1 CGSENPVGIKN
12 VALFSSGA
20 TPVTESK
27 ETWGYV
33 NVRDG
38 AHMFWWLYYANN
50 PTKNFTQLPLVMWLQ
65 VQSASVLFVDNPVG
79 TGYSYTSASDAFAKD
94 LATVAS
100 DMMGLLKQFF
110 QSKPEFQGV
119 PFYIFSE
126 SYGGK
131 MAAAIALSLN
141 EAVQTGSIKCNFAG
155 VALGDS
161 WISPLGASL
170 SLSNTN
176 GVNFYNILTKD
187 PDEGKGNYAAQNGY
201 LGQSAEVFSSM
212 SGDFMKPVIDIVDQL
227 LAAKV
232 NVTVYNGQLD
242 LIVDTMASLYQRHVK
257 PLHRQTLDQLM
268 NGEIRKKL
276 KIIPDSVTWGGQS
289 AEVFS
294 SMSGDFMKPVI
305 DIVDQL
311 LAAKVNVTVYN
322 GQLDLIV
329 DTMGQEV
336 WVKKLKW
343 PGLASFSK
351 MKWTPLYVSADQS
364 DTAAFYKSYEN
375 FTFYWILKAGHMKKL
390 REKVVTLRGQ
400 IEKTKNVIFE
410 MKGEQSSLRD
420 SAANRKAVLE
430 AEYRVMKD
438 LIEKDEREAM
448 NLVDTE
454 EQSAQARI
462 QSLMHKMTKNIEE
475 LSSCKDQIESVLAQG
490 QRITLLQCTVEL
502 PKLPTFTHAP
512 GINMNS
518 KQLKMYNS
526 SAVSLKKYLTDV
538 LSLPV
543 EERVQMLNAGLYN
556 TNNLYGQQSLED
568 LSDLHGLLLRL
579 PPQTAPREPHFESKI
594 DKPFNPTEVKNR
606 QDLLQYAFVLT
617 LDARTAHKRIVI
629 SDNFTKASVSD
640 EMMTYPDS
648 PARFTVC
655 SQVLCSK
662 GFSRGRHYWEVT
674 MTSSNFCAI
683 GVASGSIERKGPT
696 SKLGR
701 NKESWCIEWFNV
713 KLSAWHDQRETVLEN
728 PSSSRVGVLLDCDGG
743 SLTFYSISDRVY
755 PIHTFSC
762 RFPEAVYPAFWLF
775 SSGTAVSLCK
785 LTA

>member
-1 CGSENPVGIKN
+1 MAVEPSSLSSLEEELTCSICLSIFNNPVTTPCGHNFCLSCLELTWKDDLAIGYSCPQCRHQFYAKPTLHKNTVLATVVATVSKSLKDKSQDETKGAVLDSTVIFCDTCMVNKASKTCLTCMVSYCDSHLRPHHENPV
-12 VALFSSGA
+12 
-20 TPVTESK
+20 
-27 ETWGYV
+27 
-33 NVRDG
+33 
-38 AHMFWWLYYANN
+38 
-50 PTKNFTQLPLVMWLQ
+50 
-65 VQSASVLFVDNPVG
+65 
-79 TGYSYTSASDAFAKD
+79 
-94 LATVAS
+94 
-100 DMMGLLKQFF
+100 
-110 QSKPEFQGV
+110 FQGHQLTE
-119 PFYIFSE
+119 PLPDLQQHICKEHHKTLEFYC
-126 SYGGK
+126 K
-131 MAAAIALSLN
+131 DHN
-141 EAVQTGSIKCNFAG
+141 KCICGACLHSHLTCRF
-155 VALGDS
+155 
-161 WISPLGASL
+161 ASL
-170 SLSNTN
+170 
-176 GVNFYNILTKD
+176 D
-187 PDEGKGNYAAQNGY
+187 
-201 LGQSAEVFSSM
+201 
-212 SGDFMKPVIDIVDQL
+212 
-227 LAAKV
+227 
-232 NVTVYNGQLD
+232 
-242 LIVDTMASLYQRHVK
+242 
-257 PLHRQTLDQLM
+257 
-268 NGEIRKKL
+268 GEIAEKEKKL
-276 KIIPDSVTWGGQS
+276 K
-289 AEVFS
+289 
-294 SMSGDFMKPVI
+294 
-305 DIVDQL
+305 
-311 LAAKVNVTVYN
+311 
-322 GQLDLIV
+322 
-329 DTMGQEV
+329 
-336 WVKKLKW
+336 
-343 PGLASFSK
+343 
-351 MKWTPLYVSADQS
+351 
-364 DTAAFYKSYEN
+364 
-375 FTFYWILKAGHMKKL
+375 
-390 REKVVTLRGQ
+390 EKVVTLRGQ

-420 SAANRKAVLE
+420 SAANRKAALE

-462 QSLMHKMTKNIEE
+462 QSLMHKITKNIEE
-475 LSSCKDQIESVLAQG
+475 MSSCKDQIESVLAQG
-490 QRITLLQCTVEL
+490 QRITLLQCTVEF
-502 PKLPTFTHAP
+502 PQLPTFTHAP

-526 SAVSLKKYLTDV
+526 SATSLKKYLTDV

-543 EERVQMLNAGLYN
+543 EERVQMLNADYMSKFVKPINPTEVKNRHDL
-556 TNNLYGQQSLED
+556 QQKNPQPLPVSVPVPLFSGNSLLGD
-568 LSDLHGLLLRL
+568 
-579 PPQTAPREPHFESKI
+579 FVSKI

-640 EMMTYPDS
+640 ELMTYPDS

-662 GFSRGRHYWEVT
+662 GFSRGRHYWEVK

-762 RFPEAVYPAFWLF
+762 HFPEAVYPAFWLF

-785 LTA
+785 PTA

>member
-1 CGSENPVGIKN
+1 MAVEPSSLSSLEEELTCSICLSIFNNPVTTPCGHNFCLSCLELTWKDDLAIGYSCPQCRHQFYAKPTLHKNTVLATVVATVSKSLKDKSQDETKGAVLDSTVIFCDTCMVNKASKTCLTCMVSYCDSHLRPHHENPV
-12 VALFSSGA
+12 
-20 TPVTESK
+20 
-27 ETWGYV
+27 
-33 NVRDG
+33 
-38 AHMFWWLYYANN
+38 
-50 PTKNFTQLPLVMWLQ
+50 
-65 VQSASVLFVDNPVG
+65 
-79 TGYSYTSASDAFAKD
+79 
-94 LATVAS
+94 
-100 DMMGLLKQFF
+100 
-110 QSKPEFQGV
+110 FQGHQLTE
-119 PFYIFSE
+119 PLPDLQQHICKEHHKTLEFYC
-126 SYGGK
+126 K
-131 MAAAIALSLN
+131 DHN
-141 EAVQTGSIKCNFAG
+141 KCICGACLHSHLTCRF
-155 VALGDS
+155 
-161 WISPLGASL
+161 ASL
-170 SLSNTN
+170 
-176 GVNFYNILTKD
+176 D
-187 PDEGKGNYAAQNGY
+187 
-201 LGQSAEVFSSM
+201 
-212 SGDFMKPVIDIVDQL
+212 
-227 LAAKV
+227 
-232 NVTVYNGQLD
+232 
-242 LIVDTMASLYQRHVK
+242 
-257 PLHRQTLDQLM
+257 
-268 NGEIRKKL
+268 GEIAEKEKKL
-276 KIIPDSVTWGGQS
+276 K
-289 AEVFS
+289 
-294 SMSGDFMKPVI
+294 
-305 DIVDQL
+305 
-311 LAAKVNVTVYN
+311 
-322 GQLDLIV
+322 
-329 DTMGQEV
+329 
-336 WVKKLKW
+336 
-343 PGLASFSK
+343 
-351 MKWTPLYVSADQS
+351 
-364 DTAAFYKSYEN
+364 
-375 FTFYWILKAGHMKKL
+375 
-390 REKVVTLRGQ
+390 EKVVTLRGQ

-420 SAANRKAVLE
+420 SAANRKAALE

-462 QSLMHKMTKNIEE
+462 QSLMHKITKNIEE
-475 LSSCKDQIESVLAQG
+475 MSSCKDQIESVLAQG
-490 QRITLLQCTVEL
+490 QRITLLQCTVEF
-502 PKLPTFTHAP
+502 PQLPTFTHAP

-526 SAVSLKKYLTDV
+526 SATSLKKYLTDV

-543 EERVQMLNAGLYN
+543 EERVQMLNAGKSPKPPKLKDLPK
-556 TNNLYGQQSLED
+556 NNYMSKFVKPINPTEVKNRHDLQQKNPQPLPVSVPVPLFSGNSLLGD
-568 LSDLHGLLLRL
+568 
-579 PPQTAPREPHFESKI
+579 FVSKI

-640 EMMTYPDS
+640 ELMTYPDS

-662 GFSRGRHYWEVT
+662 GFSRGRHYWEVK

-762 RFPEAVYPAFWLF
+762 HFPEAVYPAFWLF

-785 LTA
+785 PTA

>member
-1 CGSENPVGIKN
+1 MAVEPSSLSSLEEELTCSICLSIFNNPVTTPCGHNFCLSCLELTWKDDLAIGYSCPQCRHQFYAKPTLHKNTVLATVVATVSKSLKDKSQDETKGAVLDSTVIFCDTCMVNKASKTCLTCMVSYCDSHLRPHHENPV
-12 VALFSSGA
+12 
-20 TPVTESK
+20 
-27 ETWGYV
+27 
-33 NVRDG
+33 
-38 AHMFWWLYYANN
+38 
-50 PTKNFTQLPLVMWLQ
+50 
-65 VQSASVLFVDNPVG
+65 
-79 TGYSYTSASDAFAKD
+79 
-94 LATVAS
+94 
-100 DMMGLLKQFF
+100 
-110 QSKPEFQGV
+110 FQGHQLTE
-119 PFYIFSE
+119 PLPDLQQHICKEHHKTLEFYC
-126 SYGGK
+126 K
-131 MAAAIALSLN
+131 DHN
-141 EAVQTGSIKCNFAG
+141 KCICGACLHSHLTCRF
-155 VALGDS
+155 
-161 WISPLGASL
+161 ASL
-170 SLSNTN
+170 
-176 GVNFYNILTKD
+176 D
-187 PDEGKGNYAAQNGY
+187 
-201 LGQSAEVFSSM
+201 
-212 SGDFMKPVIDIVDQL
+212 
-227 LAAKV
+227 
-232 NVTVYNGQLD
+232 
-242 LIVDTMASLYQRHVK
+242 
-257 PLHRQTLDQLM
+257 
-268 NGEIRKKL
+268 GEIAEKEKKL
-276 KIIPDSVTWGGQS
+276 K
-289 AEVFS
+289 
-294 SMSGDFMKPVI
+294 
-305 DIVDQL
+305 
-311 LAAKVNVTVYN
+311 
-322 GQLDLIV
+322 
-329 DTMGQEV
+329 
-336 WVKKLKW
+336 
-343 PGLASFSK
+343 
-351 MKWTPLYVSADQS
+351 
-364 DTAAFYKSYEN
+364 
-375 FTFYWILKAGHMKKL
+375 
-390 REKVVTLRGQ
+390 EKVVTLRGQ

-420 SAANRKAVLE
+420 SAANRKAALE

-462 QSLMHKMTKNIEE
+462 QSLMHKITKNIEE
-475 LSSCKDQIESVLAQG
+475 MSSCKDQIESVLAQG
-490 QRITLLQCTVEL
+490 QRITLLQCTVEF
-502 PKLPTFTHAP
+502 PQLPTFTHAP

-526 SAVSLKKYLTDV
+526 SATSLKKYLTDV

-543 EERVQMLNAGLYN
+543 EERVQMLNADYMSKFVKPINPTEVKNRHDL
-556 TNNLYGQQSLED
+556 QQN
-568 LSDLHGLLLRL
+568 
-579 PPQTAPREPHFESKI
+579 FVSKI

-640 EMMTYPDS
+640 ELMTYPDS

-662 GFSRGRHYWEVT
+662 GFSRGRHYWEVK

-762 RFPEAVYPAFWLF
+762 HFPEAVYPAFWLF

-785 LTA
+785 PTA

>member
-1 CGSENPVGIKN
+1 MAVEPSSLSSLEEELTCSICLSIFNNPVTTPCGHNFCLSCLELTWKDDLAIGYSCPQCRHQFYAKPTLHKNTVLATVVATVSKSLKDKSQDETKGAVLDSTVIFCDTCMVNKASKTCLTCMVSYCDSHLRPHHENPV
-12 VALFSSGA
+12 
-20 TPVTESK
+20 
-27 ETWGYV
+27 
-33 NVRDG
+33 
-38 AHMFWWLYYANN
+38 
-50 PTKNFTQLPLVMWLQ
+50 
-65 VQSASVLFVDNPVG
+65 
-79 TGYSYTSASDAFAKD
+79 
-94 LATVAS
+94 
-100 DMMGLLKQFF
+100 
-110 QSKPEFQGV
+110 FQGHQLTE
-119 PFYIFSE
+119 PLPDLQQHICKEHHKTLEFYC
-126 SYGGK
+126 K
-131 MAAAIALSLN
+131 DHN
-141 EAVQTGSIKCNFAG
+141 KCICGACLHSHLTCRF
-155 VALGDS
+155 
-161 WISPLGASL
+161 ASL
-170 SLSNTN
+170 
-176 GVNFYNILTKD
+176 D
-187 PDEGKGNYAAQNGY
+187 
-201 LGQSAEVFSSM
+201 
-212 SGDFMKPVIDIVDQL
+212 
-227 LAAKV
+227 
-232 NVTVYNGQLD
+232 
-242 LIVDTMASLYQRHVK
+242 
-257 PLHRQTLDQLM
+257 
-268 NGEIRKKL
+268 GEIAEKEKKL
-276 KIIPDSVTWGGQS
+276 K
-289 AEVFS
+289 
-294 SMSGDFMKPVI
+294 
-305 DIVDQL
+305 
-311 LAAKVNVTVYN
+311 
-322 GQLDLIV
+322 
-329 DTMGQEV
+329 
-336 WVKKLKW
+336 
-343 PGLASFSK
+343 
-351 MKWTPLYVSADQS
+351 
-364 DTAAFYKSYEN
+364 
-375 FTFYWILKAGHMKKL
+375 
-390 REKVVTLRGQ
+390 EKVVTLRGQ

-420 SAANRKAVLE
+420 SAANRKAALE

-462 QSLMHKMTKNIEE
+462 QSLMHKITKNIEE
-475 LSSCKDQIESVLAQG
+475 MSSCKDQIESVLAQG
-490 QRITLLQCTVEL
+490 QRITLLQCTVEF
-502 PKLPTFTHAP
+502 PQLPTFTHAP

-526 SAVSLKKYLTDV
+526 SATSLKKYLTDV

-543 EERVQMLNAGLYN
+543 EERVQMLNAAPVKTVEKGKEKSDSSIDQTSVVAGDN
-556 TNNLYGQQSLED
+556 T
-568 LSDLHGLLLRL
+568 
-579 PPQTAPREPHFESKI
+579 PTKKPRERSKNRSKSPKPPKLKDLPKNNYMSKFVKPINPTEVKNRHDLQQKNPQPLPVSVPVPLFSGNSLLGDFVSKI

-640 EMMTYPDS
+640 ELMTYPDS

-662 GFSRGRHYWEVT
+662 GFSRGRHYWEVK

-762 RFPEAVYPAFWLF
+762 HFPEAVYPAFWLF

-785 LTA
+785 PTA

>member
-1 CGSENPVGIKN
+1 MAVEPSSLSSLEEELTCSICLSIFNNPVTTPCGHNFCLSCLELTWKDDLAIGYSCPQCRHQFYAKPTLHKNTVLATVVATVSKSLKDKSQDETKGAVLDSTVIFCDTCMVNKASKTCLTCMVSYCDSHLRPHHENPV
-12 VALFSSGA
+12 
-20 TPVTESK
+20 
-27 ETWGYV
+27 
-33 NVRDG
+33 
-38 AHMFWWLYYANN
+38 
-50 PTKNFTQLPLVMWLQ
+50 
-65 VQSASVLFVDNPVG
+65 
-79 TGYSYTSASDAFAKD
+79 
-94 LATVAS
+94 
-100 DMMGLLKQFF
+100 
-110 QSKPEFQGV
+110 FQGHQLTE
-119 PFYIFSE
+119 PLPDLQQHICKEHHKTLEFYC
-126 SYGGK
+126 K
-131 MAAAIALSLN
+131 DHN
-141 EAVQTGSIKCNFAG
+141 KCICGACLHSHLTCRF
-155 VALGDS
+155 
-161 WISPLGASL
+161 ASL
-170 SLSNTN
+170 
-176 GVNFYNILTKD
+176 D
-187 PDEGKGNYAAQNGY
+187 
-201 LGQSAEVFSSM
+201 
-212 SGDFMKPVIDIVDQL
+212 
-227 LAAKV
+227 
-232 NVTVYNGQLD
+232 
-242 LIVDTMASLYQRHVK
+242 
-257 PLHRQTLDQLM
+257 
-268 NGEIRKKL
+268 GEIAEKEKKL
-276 KIIPDSVTWGGQS
+276 K
-289 AEVFS
+289 
-294 SMSGDFMKPVI
+294 
-305 DIVDQL
+305 
-311 LAAKVNVTVYN
+311 
-322 GQLDLIV
+322 
-329 DTMGQEV
+329 
-336 WVKKLKW
+336 
-343 PGLASFSK
+343 
-351 MKWTPLYVSADQS
+351 
-364 DTAAFYKSYEN
+364 
-375 FTFYWILKAGHMKKL
+375 
-390 REKVVTLRGQ
+390 EKVVTLRGQ

-420 SAANRKAVLE
+420 SAANRKAALE

-462 QSLMHKMTKNIEE
+462 QSLMHKITKNIEE
-475 LSSCKDQIESVLAQG
+475 MSSCKDQIESVLAQG
-490 QRITLLQCTVEL
+490 QRITLLQCTVEF
-502 PKLPTFTHAP
+502 PQLPTFTHAP

-526 SAVSLKKYLTDV
+526 SATSLKKYLTDV

-543 EERVQMLNAGLYN
+543 EERVQMLNAAPVKTVEKGKEKSDSSIDQTSVVAGDN
-556 TNNLYGQQSLED
+556 T
-568 LSDLHGLLLRL
+568 
-579 PPQTAPREPHFESKI
+579 PTKKPRERSKNRNYMSKFVKPINPTEVKNRHDLQQNFVSKI

-640 EMMTYPDS
+640 ELMTYPDS

-662 GFSRGRHYWEVT
+662 GFSRGRHYWEVK

-762 RFPEAVYPAFWLF
+762 HFPEAVYPAFWLF

-785 LTA
+785 PTA